1 MANDPEAPPNTE
13 ALPGNETLPD
23 EGMTPVFS
31 SSNHDA
37 EMEAMAIKGVLDSNN
52 IPAMIVGPHVLP
64 TLEFQVQV
72 PQHLLAQAR
81 QLIREAR
88 QGGRQAASEAEA
100 ATE

>member
-1 MANDPEAPPNTE
+1 MAND
-13 ALPGNETLPD
+13 NEVRPD

-37 EMEAMAIKGVLDSNN
+37 EMEAMAIKGVLESND
-52 IPAMIVGPHVLP
+52 IPAMIIGPQVLP
-64 TLEFQVQV
+64 SLEFQVQV

-81 QLIREAR
+81 LAIREAR
-88 QGGRQAASEAEA
+88 QGGRRAAAEGEA

>member
-1 MANDPEAPPNTE
+1 MTTQDA
-13 ALPGNETLPD
+13 LPD

-52 IPAMIVGPHVLP
+52 IPAMIVGPYVLP